1 MLDLSPLAKYRN
13 LKTCIETFL
22 PYLESGIA
30 ELICNTEQEL
40 WLYKLDGSRERVV
53 DASFSKDFLIR
64 FAEQLASYRDLFF
77 NHTHPTLNTSIPFTR
92 YRVSV
97 NHFSI
102 SADDQPSLNIRVL
115 SERKFALEEFALR
128 DNKFS
133 YDALKQIA
141 LEGHNMLISGGTGS
155 GKTSFLNAL
164 INYIPRETRILSVE
178 DSQELDLREFANH
191 KSLLV
196 GKNEEGNFTYENALN
211 MAMRMSPDRL
221 MVGEIDTRNALLFLR
236 FGNTG
241 HKGMVSTLHANSV
254 YQVIEAI
261 ALNLRMNRVDM
272 ELQVV
277 RDFFKSAIDVVVQ
290 IHYDRASNTRYIQEV
305 VWTKD
310 LDKLKGFGWKNLK
323 RIQGVESIVWLARRP
338 TTPCVHKC

>member
-1 MLDLSPLAKYRN
+1 M
-13 LKTCIETFL
+13 
-22 PYLESGIA
+22 
-30 ELICNTEQEL
+30 
-40 WLYKLDGSRERVV
+40 
-53 DASFSKDFLIR
+53 
-64 FAEQLASYRDLFF
+64 
-77 NHTHPTLNTSIPFTR
+77 
-92 YRVSV
+92 
-97 NHFSI
+97 
-102 SADDQPSLNIRVL
+102 
-115 SERKFALEEFALR
+115 
-128 DNKFS
+128 
-133 YDALKQIA
+133 
-141 LEGHNMLISGGTGS
+141 
-155 GKTSFLNAL
+155 
-164 INYIPRETRILSVE
+164 E

-277 RDFFKSAIDVVVQ
+277 RDFF
-290 IHYDRASNTRYIQEV
+290 
-305 VWTKD
+305 
-310 LDKLKGFGWKNLK
+310 
-323 RIQGVESIVWLARRP
+323 
-338 TTPCVHKC
+338 

>member
-13 LKTCIETFL
+13 LKACIESFL
-22 PYLESGIA
+22 PYLESGIT
-30 ELICNTEQEL
+30 ELICNTEKEL
-40 WLYKLDGSRERVV
+40 WLYRLDGMREKIK
-53 DASFSKDFLIR
+53 DESFTKDFLIR

-77 NHTHPTLNTSIPFTR
+77 NHSYPTLNTSIPFTR

-102 SADDQPSLNIRVL
+102 AADDQPSLNIRVP
-115 SERKFALEEFALR
+115 SERKFELEEFALR
-128 DNKFS
+128 DDKFS
-133 YDALKQIA
+133 YDDLKHIA

-164 INYIPRETRILSVE
+164 IGYIPRETRVLSIE
-178 DSQELDLREFANH
+178 DSQELDLRAFENH

-196 GKNEEGNFTYENALN
+196 GKNEGANFTYENALN

-290 IHYDRASNTRYIQEV
+290 IHYDRTTNTRYIQEV
-305 VWTKD
+305 VWTSD
-310 LDKLKGFGWKNLK
+310 LDNLK
-323 RIQGVESIVWLARRP
+323 DI
-338 TTPCVHKC
+338 